1 MKESYDISVLFKIFK
16 MFLKSGPDFNLRR
29 KMMIK
34 WVKMAEP
41 ESAIY
46 TLLL

>member
-1 MKESYDISVLFKIFK
+1 
-16 MFLKSGPDFNLRR
+16 
-29 KMMIK
+29 MIK

-46 TLLL
+46 TLLTPPVLAYPDFSLPFELHIDVSGKGLGAALY